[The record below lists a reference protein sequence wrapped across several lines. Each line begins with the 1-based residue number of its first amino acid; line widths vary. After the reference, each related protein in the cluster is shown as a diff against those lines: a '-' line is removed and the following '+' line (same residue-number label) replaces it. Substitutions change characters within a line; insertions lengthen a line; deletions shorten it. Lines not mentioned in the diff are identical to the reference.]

1 MRLSAASTSA
11 SRASS
16 DVMITSV
23 GARQSYM
30 LDTVACRKPLCTV
43 TTLQNIT
50 ESYAYE
56 IIDAKKVFFYVF
68 YYVFYVFKVF
78 FIFFGDVFTARAM
91 LARSWES

>member
-1 MRLSAASTSA
+1 MRLSAASTSV

-23 GARQSYM
+23 SARQSYM

-56 IIDAKKVFFYVF
+56 IIDAKKVFLTFILRFLRFKSFFYFPYVF
-68 YYVFYVFKVF
+68 
-78 FIFFGDVFTARAM
+78 
-91 LARSWES
+91 